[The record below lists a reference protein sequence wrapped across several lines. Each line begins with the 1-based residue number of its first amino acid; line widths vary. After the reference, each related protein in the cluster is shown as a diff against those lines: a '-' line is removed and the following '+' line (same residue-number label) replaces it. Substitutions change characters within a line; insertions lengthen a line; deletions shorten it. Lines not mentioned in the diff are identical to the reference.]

1 MSLAE
6 AQQRTLTQ
14 PFDLRLRLSPP
25 EISQRQLHEQAQMR
39 SFIQERALKQPSPET
54 FDMAQAEGIVGE
66 IHSNEMELERLNSL
80 LEKI

>member
-39 SFIQERALKQPSPET
+39 SFIQERALKQPSP
-54 FDMAQAEGIVGE
+54 AQGDKTQQQLHTLI
-66 IHSNEMELERLNSL
+66 
-80 LEKI
+80 

>member
-39 SFIQERALKQPSPET
+39 SFIQERALKQPSPGSSPH
-54 FDMAQAEGIVGE
+54 QL
-66 IHSNEMELERLNSL
+66 SSCSL
-80 LEKI
+80 TRKT